1 MRAAN
6 GIIVVTTKNARN
18 KGKIDIDFQANITLY
33 ENKNVDYHDNFLMN
47 AEEQVERASEY
58 YDYYFN
64 RKYADDPSM
73 TRDKVIENFGK
84 NIPTALR

>member
-1 MRAAN
+1 M
-6 GIIVVTTKNARN
+6 K
-18 KGKIDIDFQANITLY
+18 
-33 ENKNVDYHDNFLMN
+33 NKNVDYHDNFLMN

-73 TRDKVIENFGK
+73 TRTKS
-84 NIPTALR
+84 

>member
-1 MRAAN
+1 
-6 GIIVVTTKNARN
+6 
-18 KGKIDIDFQANITLY
+18 LY

-64 RKYADDPSM
+64 RKYADEPSM

-84 NIPTALR
+84 NITDGAQINPVAYAWYQHAAGNIYH